1 MRGFVQNSLLLI
13 LLLGCTTI
21 PTDPIEMARR
31 ETIKKIERGCL
42 DDIFWGLQPDYPLT
56 DYSTYHILMEMG
68 IEGPSPSEWCRVYAR
83 SKVP

>member
-13 LLLGCTTI
+13 LLLGCASTPTEAIEI
-21 PTDPIEMARR
+21 PRR
-31 ETIKKIERGCL
+31 EAIKELERGCL
-42 DDIFWGLQPDYPLT
+42 EDIFWGMQPDYPLT
-56 DYSTYHILMEMG
+56 DYSTYNILMEMG